1 MPFVEVTLVEGRS
14 PDQLRHL
21 ISAVTAAVV
30 ESVDAPRES
39 VRVVIREVPGTHFAA
54 GDVTIAERTAV
65 PPMGDHHV
73 EPAD

>member
-39 VRVVIREVPGTHFAA
+39 VRVEIRELTGTHIAA
-54 GDVTIAERTAV
+54 PDVTIAERTAV